1 MATSDI
7 EKLHGLAAE
16 AEILRIQF
24 SAGLLDKQTFHDK
37 AQKLKT
43 HMDLILSD
51 EHADRIRDYREIIDG
66 TLQLLRD

>member
-16 AEILRIQF
+16 AEVLRIHY
-24 SAGLLDKQTFHDK
+24 SAGLFDQKTFQEK
-37 AQKLKT
+37 AQKLKSY
-43 HMDLILSD
+43 MDLILSD
-51 EHADRIRDYREIIDG
+51 EHADRIRDYKEIIDG